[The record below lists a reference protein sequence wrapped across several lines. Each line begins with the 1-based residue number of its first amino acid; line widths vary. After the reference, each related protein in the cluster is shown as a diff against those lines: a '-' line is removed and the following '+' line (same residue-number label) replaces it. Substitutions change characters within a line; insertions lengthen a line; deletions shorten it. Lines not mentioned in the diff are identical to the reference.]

1 MSMIKVAKPNNDDDS
16 SGSDG
21 QQKKKSES
29 TSSSFRSNDET
40 EPDDTGSTLSSDQ
53 RAEAGLTSS
62 DSITKKKPSINRD
75 PPNYLD

>member
-1 MSMIKVAKPNNDDDS
+1 MYYYTHCLHWRLDFVFTSQENYDMSMIKVAKPNNDDDS

-40 EPDDTGSTLSSDQ
+40 EPDDTGSTNCLPIS
-53 RAEAGLTSS
+53 APT
-62 DSITKKKPSINRD
+62 
-75 PPNYLD
+75 